1 MEPFVDLIRFTC
13 PLVRSYPVE
22 ILMNFSDDLG
32 KGLPSVGIAALMT
45 LYGFLNRDR
54 RVKQTGL
61 VTLLAILIAGLLA
74 NLLKVIFQMPRPIP
88 RGWSYGFPS
97 GHASTA
103 FAMAGV
109 LGLAFPAA
117 APFLYLMALLAALA
131 RLYHRSHFV
140 IDVIGGGTLGTGIG
154 LLLAKGLLAP
164 PTPKLGNRSTWWGWA
179 IPTIIGA
186 QALVFFSAYE
196 YTLKAHRAPSTF
208 AVGTSTTRTVI
219 HFGTREARALLLQG
233 WSGDE
238 SGEGRV
244 PFVWAQGL
252 ESRLRL
258 PSLPRA
264 DHRLR
269 LRVQPFVAHDG
280 PSCQVVEVALNDIP
294 TARILVEKG
303 WHVYETKLSKNLIRS
318 GPNEMEFRF
327 AYAESPAAYWPS
339 KDERALSVAFASL
352 EVFVDE
358 RKEAFELLEL
368 ARR

>member
-1 MEPFVDLIRFTC
+1 MEPAVDLIRFGC
-13 PLVRSYPVE
+13 PLVRSYPVAT
-22 ILMNFSDDLG
+22 LMNFSNDLG
-32 KGLPSVGIAALMT
+32 EGFPAVGIAALMI

-54 RVKQTGL
+54 HVKQAGL
-61 VTLLAILIAGLLA
+61 VTLLAILITGLLA

-103 FAMAGV
+103 FTMAGV
-109 LGLAFPAA
+109 LGWAFPAA
-117 APFLYLMALLAALA
+117 APFLYLIALLAALA
-131 RLYHRSHFV
+131 RLYYRSHFV
-140 IDVIGGGTLGTGIG
+140 IDIIGGATLGTGIG
-154 LLLAKGLLAP
+154 LLLAKGLLP
-164 PTPKLGNRSTWWGWA
+164 LPKPGRRSPWWGWA
-179 IPTIIGA
+179 IPTVIGA
-186 QALVFFSAYE
+186 QALAFFSAYE
-196 YTLKAHRAPSTF
+196 HTLKAHQAPSTF
-208 AVGTSTTRTVI
+208 AVGNSTTRTVI
-219 HFGTREARALLLQG
+219 HFGTREARTLLLQG

-238 SGEGRV
+238 NWEGGV

-280 PSCQVVEVALNDIP
+280 PSCQVVEVALNHIP
-294 TARILVEKG
+294 AARILVEKG
-303 WHVYETKLSKNLIRS
+303 WQVYEMKISKNLIRP

-327 AYAESPAAYWPS
+327 AYAESPSAYWPS

-352 EVFVDE
+352 EAFVDK
-358 RKEAFELLEL
+358 RKEAFMLLEL